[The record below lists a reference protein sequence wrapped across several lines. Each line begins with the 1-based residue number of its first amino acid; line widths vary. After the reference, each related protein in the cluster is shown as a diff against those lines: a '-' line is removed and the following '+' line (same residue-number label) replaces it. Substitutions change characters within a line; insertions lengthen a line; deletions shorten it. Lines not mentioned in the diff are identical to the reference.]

1 MVFFVL
7 FYNHIMN
14 INIYF
19 HFYILNNH
27 VIILLQN
34 YQNFKKMVKMQKK
47 VIALNNYLSKIEL
60 YEQNEKNTMSPRTKA
75 LLIKKLIEKGIIA
88 KVENDKYKLVNKK
101 KYHIYRD
108 YDGTIE
114 YINLLNNVKFDYI
127 IYNITF
133 LNEWLNQLI
142 GKNTI
147 FIEVDKKYM
156 NSIYDILLDNDCK
169 NILINPSL
177 EEIDKYSSSDLII
190 IKPLFTRSPIN
201 RKEKSFEIEKVI
213 VDLFT
218 DNILRKFYSTSELPD
233 IYREIF
239 KTYAIDEFSLNAYLS
254 RRNLKDRFYEFLK
267 NNNLE
272 NKIND
277 WWTRAAHSL
286 IDLRVRLFFISFL
299 RKINKKY

>member
-1 MVFFVL
+1 MDK
-7 FYNHIMN
+7 
-14 INIYF
+14 NIYF
-19 HFYILNNH
+19 SFYILNNY
-27 VIILLQN
+27 VIISLQN
-34 YQNFKKMVKMQKK
+34 CQNVKKMAKMQKK
-47 VIALNNYLSKIEL
+47 VIALKNYLSKIEL

-233 IYREIF
+233 IYRQIF

-272 NKIND
+272 DKIND
-277 WWTRAAHSL
+277 
-286 IDLRVRLFFISFL
+286 
-299 RKINKKY
+299 